1 MSVFELVLSGV
12 AFIKSIKPSYD
23 FLVTAK
29 GAYDSYQQ
37 KRTALFIEDAFRG
50 TKDVTIH
57 DVHKNDILHNFYLT
71 LDCIQKVRKQ
81 EQLNHLA
88 EILQTYLQDD
98 RLQLPLYDDNVH
110 NSYEL
115 ILNLLTSLSYVEF
128 ELLIMLYKYEKPY
141 HDVKQQLAIAEYWD
155 NKFIPE
161 AIKRFGL
168 ENNVIC
174 DLFQKLY
181 AKGLVDIKQPTW
193 DDGVKVRTLTDM
205 FILIISHMPSVK

>member
-1 MSVFELVLSGV
+1 MNEYLLLLSS
-12 AFIKSIKPSYD
+12 ISTIKPGYD
-23 FLVTAK
+23 FLISTK
-29 GAYDSYQQ
+29 NAYDSYQQ
-37 KRTALFIEDAFRG
+37 KKTAVFVEDVFRSV
-50 TKDVTIH
+50 KDVTIH
-57 DVHKNDILHNFYLT
+57 DVHKNDLLHNFYLM
-71 LDCIQKVRKQ
+71 LYCIQKVNKQ
-81 EQLNHLA
+81 EQLKHFA

-98 RLQLPLYDDNVH
+98 RLQLPHYDDNVH
-110 NSYEL
+110 NNYEL

-168 ENNVIC
+168 DNNVIC

-205 FILIISHMPSVK
+205 FILIISYMPSVK